1 MHVDKLAFAVSL
13 LDGAARIASTATT
26 DAIGE
31 IGIPFFLLLGF
42 SVENGLKAYLEK
54 QGVAGNWKHSHDLT
68 DLYQKAASA
77 GFAPPSGVDTFV
89 ISLSQYHKDFWF
101 RYPEKAG
108 TANVF
113 KAASSINAVQTL
125 LEEVADLIGAQDIF
139 RSAAT
144 RGVKP

>member
-13 LDGAARIASTATT
+13 LDGAGRISLTATT

-54 QGVAGNWKHSHDLT
+54 RGVPGNWKHSHNLA

-77 GFAPPSGVDTFV
+77 GFAPPSGVVTFV
-89 ISLSQYHKDFWF
+89 TTLSQYHREFWF
-101 RYPEKAG
+101 RYPEKTG
-108 TANVF
+108 TADVF
-113 KAASSINAVQTL
+113 KAASSIDAVQTL
-125 LEEVADLIGAQDIF
+125 LEEVAGHIGIRDIL
-139 RSAAT
+139 SGAAT
-144 RGVKP
+144 RDVKP